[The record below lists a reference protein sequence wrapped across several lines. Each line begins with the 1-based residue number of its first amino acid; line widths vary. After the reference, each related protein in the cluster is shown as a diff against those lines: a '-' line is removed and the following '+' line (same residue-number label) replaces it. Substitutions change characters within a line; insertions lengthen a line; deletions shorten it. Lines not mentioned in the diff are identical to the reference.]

1 MSIQI
6 QGISEFNRKLNDYQ
20 KRVSNPKVKTRI
32 LAAGGQ
38 KVRQVAAKEPTPK
51 SDPNKKPFPTSPH
64 YYYSGRGK
72 VEIVPGNL
80 RKSMKV
86 FRGKEGDVYVG
97 PRVLRR
103 LAGASKIGQTA
114 ATSSGYYAHMI
125 YKTASAFRVRIME
138 AALSKAQS
146 AALNAVEK
154 AFTKFHNS
162 TGI

>member
-1 MSIQI
+1 MSIQV
-6 QGISEFNRKLNDYQ
+6 QGISEFNRKLNEYQ
-20 KRVSNPKVKTRI
+20 KQVSSPKVKTRI

-38 KVRQVAAKEPTPK
+38 KVRQAAAKEPTPK
-51 SDPNKKPFPTSPH
+51 SKKSHF
-64 YYYSGRGK
+64 YYAKSGK

-138 AALSKAQS
+138 AALSKAQG
-146 AALNAVEK
+146 AALDAVDK

>member
-1 MSIQI
+1 MSVQV
-6 QGISEFNRKLNDYQ
+6 QGINEFNRKLNEYQ
-20 KRVSNPKVKTRI
+20 KRVSSSKVKTRI

-38 KVRQVAAKEPTPK
+38 KVRQEAAKEPTPK
-51 SDPNKKPFPTSPH
+51 SPKAHF
-64 YYYSGRGK
+64 YYAKSGK

-125 YKTASAFRVRIME
+125 YKTASGFRVRIME
-138 AALSKAQS
+138 AALRKAQS

>member
-1 MSIQI
+1 MSVQI
-6 QGISEFNRKLNDYQ
+6 QGINEFNRKLNDYQ
-20 KRVSNPKVKTRI
+20 KQVSSPKVKTRI

-38 KVRQVAAKEPTPK
+38 KVKQAAAQAPTPK
-51 SDPNKKPFPTSPH
+51 SKQSHF
-64 YYYSGRGK
+64 YYAKSGK
-72 VEIVPGNL
+72 VEIVSGNL

-114 ATSSGYYAHMI
+114 ATSSGYYAHML

-138 AALSKAQS
+138 AALIKAQG
-146 AALNAVEK
+146 AALKAVEK